1 MKIVILDG
9 FTTNPGDVSWE
20 SISRLGT
27 LKVYDRTE
35 REKVVERAKG
45 FEVAVINKTEMT
57 ADILSQLP
65 DLKLIAYLA
74 TGYNSVDLE
83 AASQQGI
90 MVANAPGYG
99 SDSVAQHAIALL
111 LALTN
116 QVGMYN
122 KSTHQGDWV
131 KSADWT
137 YQIAPLVELR
147 GKKMGVVGLG
157 RIGRRAAEMA
167 SGLGMTVIANN
178 RSPQKM
184 EGVRM
189 VELEELFRESD
200 VVSLHCPL
208 TSENERFV
216 NRDLLS
222 LMKPTAYLINTGR
235 GPLIDEEDLAEALI
249 EGKLAGAGLDVLS
262 SEPPAKDNPLWKA
275 PNCIITPHIAWGSRE
290 ARIRLI
296 DIVAGN
302 IAAFMEGRSEN
313 IVN

>member
-1 MKIVILDG
+1 
-9 FTTNPGDVSWE
+9 
-20 SISRLGT
+20 
-27 LKVYDRTE
+27 
-35 REKVVERAKG
+35 
-45 FEVAVINKTEMT
+45 
-57 ADILSQLP
+57 
-65 DLKLIAYLA
+65 
-74 TGYNSVDLE
+74 
-83 AASQQGI
+83 
-90 MVANAPGYG
+90 
-99 SDSVAQHAIALL
+99 
-111 LALTN
+111 
-116 QVGMYN
+116 
-122 KSTHQGDWV
+122 
-131 KSADWT
+131 
-137 YQIAPLVELR
+137 
-147 GKKMGVVGLG
+147 
-157 RIGRRAAEMA
+157 
-167 SGLGMTVIANN
+167 
-178 RSPQKM
+178 M

-222 LMKPTAYLINTGR
+222 LMKPAAYLINTGR

-249 EGKLAGAGLDVLS
+249 KGKLAGAGLDVLS